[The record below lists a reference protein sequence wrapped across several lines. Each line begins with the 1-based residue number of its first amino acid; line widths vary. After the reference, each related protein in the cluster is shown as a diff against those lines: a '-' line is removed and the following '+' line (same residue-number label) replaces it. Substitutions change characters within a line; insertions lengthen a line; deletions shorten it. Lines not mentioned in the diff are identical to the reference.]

1 MAWELE
7 LLNESE
13 PEPRLTR
20 RHCGVSSPEMSGDC
34 SKRLSPKPYYW
45 LSLSGAAGGPGLAG
59 ASGSGTACS
68 HVSALMPIASAGA
81 AAKTWEEPSKKI
93 AAAESSPSKRTIILE
108 YSARVN
114 STLELHHPLHPELV
128 CCQFQNPTPEA
139 EFFGRPIM
147 SALPSLSL
155 PGPHQAPLDQM
166 NLLPRHSF
174 QSGQLVAGTSISAG
188 NHGVR
193 HRKISNN
200 QRE

>member
-1 MAWELE
+1 MVWELE

-20 RHCGVSSPEMSGDC
+20 RHCGVSSLEMSGGF
-34 SKRLSPKPYYW
+34 SKRLSPKPYYC
-45 LSLSGAAGGPGLAG
+45 LSLSGAAGGQDLSG

-68 HVSALMPIASAGA
+68 HVSALMPIASTGA
-81 AAKTWEEPSKKI
+81 AAKKWEEPLKKI
-93 AAAESSPSKRTIILE
+93 AAAESNPSKRAIILE

-114 STLELHHPLHPELV
+114 STLELHNPLHPKSVYCKLH
-128 CCQFQNPTPEA
+128 NPTPEA

-166 NLLPRHSF
+166 ILLPPHSF
-174 QSGQLVAGTSISAG
+174 QSGQLIAGTSISAG